1 MKNKVTRKDI
11 KQAYG
16 DLYNKLKDG
25 IQGEGW
31 ISIDALNVLNFDP
44 RNFPKED
51 FDCWH
56 IIAGS
61 PIYRPKSLGW
71 GDGLQ
76 KRFAKKLEQIHKD
89 ERNKI

>member
-1 MKNKVTRKDI
+1 MRRDITREDI

-31 ISIDALNVLNFDP
+31 ISINDLSVLNFDP
-44 RNFPKED
+44 NYLPKED
-51 FDCWH
+51 FDCFH

-61 PIYRPKSLGW
+61 PIYRPKSLSW
-71 GDGLQ
+71 DDSLQ
-76 KRFAKKLEQIHKD
+76 KRFAKKLEQIHK
-89 ERNKI
+89 K